1 MQTARSTEK
10 VKMYKAQYK
19 TNNAYESW
27 STVGSYGSESEA
39 INSAVRKKSAGA
51 FMVRVVTS
59 YGVVIFSS

>member
-1 MQTARSTEK
+1 
-10 VKMYKAQYK
+10 MYKAQYK

-51 FMVRVVTS
+51 FMVRVVNST
-59 YGVVIFSS
+59 GVVIFSS